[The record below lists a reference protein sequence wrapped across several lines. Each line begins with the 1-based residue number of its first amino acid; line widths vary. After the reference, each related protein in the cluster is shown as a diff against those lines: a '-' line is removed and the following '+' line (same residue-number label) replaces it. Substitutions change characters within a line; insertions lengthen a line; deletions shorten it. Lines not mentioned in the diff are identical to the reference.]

1 LARAEAFKQETNEYV
16 GSNLLLVNIV
26 TDNGFSDSIRLL
38 YRKALLFSAQEIKK
52 ATRTNLLQPRAVETT
67 IAETPAARR

>member
-16 GSNLLLVNIV
+16 DSNLLLVSIA
-26 TDNGFSDSIRLL
+26 TDNEPFDSIRLL

-52 ATRTNLLQPRAVETT
+52 ATRTNLLQPRPVEPT